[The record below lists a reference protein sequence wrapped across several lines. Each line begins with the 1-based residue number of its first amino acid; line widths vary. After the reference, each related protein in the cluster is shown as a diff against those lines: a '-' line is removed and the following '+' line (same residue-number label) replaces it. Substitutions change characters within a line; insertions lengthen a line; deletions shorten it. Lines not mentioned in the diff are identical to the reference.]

1 MQDAG
6 TPDEINLGPPRDEEA
21 HPLRVDV
28 LGRLWQLL
36 GDVPIPAKPYLG
48 YYPEAELVLAIVC
61 PLGTAYERC
70 VETLENYLGQFG
82 YQASRVRLSDF
93 FDDLLSQLG
102 STVRVDRSSATQ
114 RAKSKILAGNAIR
127 ELTECPDVMALLA
140 AGRIASRRLT
150 ASGETSAAEGLKEEP
165 LFKSSHI
172 IATLKRPEEVD
183 TLRRIY
189 GPGFFL
195 IGISSTREEREAYLK
210 ELGVA
215 DGVIDELIETDAKE
229 ESEHGQQT
237 REAFY
242 LADVFVSMSEY
253 SSQIP
258 RFLDLLFGCP
268 KITPTQDE
276 HGMFLAYAASLSS
289 GDLSRQV
296 GAAIVDE
303 HGDVLAVGYNEV
315 PKAFG
320 GVYGPEEGSQRDL
333 ERRVDSND
341 LEKLTI
347 ARRITQALGEGDEA
361 EAMSRLRATGFF
373 DITEFGRS
381 VHAEMAALLACG
393 RIGRSPRGA
402 TLYTTTF
409 PCHNCARHIIASGI
423 QKVVYIEPY
432 AKSKASTLH
441 DDAISIDREEEGKI
455 PFLPFIGVGPR
466 RYFDLFSLKLSTG
479 YPIERKRKEDGQL
492 VEWERSNAT
501 LRMQLQPTSYLR
513 RELLAFKALEEL
525 LSSRRA
531 NPENA

>member
-1 MQDAG
+1 MA
-6 TPDEINLGPPRDEEA
+6 A
-21 HPLRVDV
+21 
-28 LGRLWQLL
+28 
-36 GDVPIPAKPYLG
+36 PAKPYLG

-70 VETLENYLGQFG
+70 VETLENYLAQFG
-82 YQASRVRLSDF
+82 YQAHRVRLSDF

-102 STVRVDRSSATQ
+102 STIRVDHSNPTQ
-114 RAKSKILAGNAIR
+114 RAKSKILAGNTIR
-127 ELTECPDVMALLA
+127 EVTSCADVMALFA
-140 AGRIASRRLT
+140 AGRIAGTRP
-150 ASGETSAAEGLKEEP
+150 KEQP
-165 LFKSSHI
+165 LFKTCHI

-195 IGISSTREEREAYLK
+195 IGISSTKEDREAYLR
-210 ELGVA
+210 ELGMA
-215 DGVIDELIETDAKE
+215 DEVIDELIETDAKE
-229 ESEHGQQT
+229 ELEHGQQT
-237 REAFY
+237 REAFH
-242 LADVFVSMSEY
+242 LADVFVSMSEHKN
-253 SSQIP
+253 QIP
-258 RFLDLLFGCP
+258 RFLDLLCGCP
-268 KITPTQDE
+268 KLTPRQDE

-320 GVYGPEEGSQRDL
+320 GVYGSQEGCQRDL
-333 ERRVDSND
+333 ERGVDSND
-341 LEKLTI
+341 LEKLAI
-347 ARRITQALGEGDEA
+347 ARRIAQALGEGDEA
-361 EAMSRLRATGFF
+361 EAMNRLRETGFF

-381 VHAEMAALLACG
+381 VHAEMAAILACT
-393 RIGRSPRGA
+393 RTSRSPRGA

-409 PCHNCARHIIASGI
+409 PCHNCARHIVTSGI
-423 QKVVYIEPY
+423 RKVVYIEPY
-432 AKSKASTLH
+432 AKSKAPTLH
-441 DDAISIDREEEGKI
+441 DDAISIDQEEEGKI

-479 YPIERKRKEDGQL
+479 YPIERKRKEDGKL
-492 VEWERSNAT
+492 VEWERSKAT

-513 RELLAFKALEEL
+513 REILALKALEEL

-531 NPENA
+531 SPENA